1 MSEKIAQT
9 RVAIHSLLAERWSP
23 RAFSSQAVDEKKIS
37 TLIEAAR
44 WSPSSYNLQ
53 PWRFIVWHQ
62 DQNPYFE
69 QVYATLSNTNK
80 AWVRNVP
87 VLIGVFADTRGVE
100 GQVNHAAVYDTG
112 AAALALVLQAQALG
126 LVSHQ
131 LGGFDKQALREQFS
145 IPEHIT
151 ILSLIAIGYQGQV
164 HELREDLQAKELAPR
179 SRQALESIVFNN
191 TWPQEG

>member
-23 RAFSSQAVDEKKIS
+23 RAFSSQAIDEKKIS

-62 DQNPYFE
+62 HQNPYFE

-131 LGGFDKQALREQFS
+131 LGGFDKQALREQFA